1 MAPDNI
7 VKRLSSRFRLAMAAP
22 TNEHTLML
30 LSTRTTAFAKGMRVG
45 RQEDAHEF
53 LRFFLDAMQTSAA
66 ANMSPPAKTEQQKE
80 STFLARIFGGKLRSR
95 VTCSNCKANSD
106 TFDSFMDLSLDVAS
120 ASSVREAFQA
130 FIKVDILQGQNKY
143 KCEK

>member
-1 MAPDNI
+1 
-7 VKRLSSRFRLAMAAP
+7 
-22 TNEHTLML
+22 
-30 LSTRTTAFAKGMRVG
+30 MRVG

-66 ANMSPPAKTEQQKE
+66 VNMSPPAKTEQQKE